1 MATKE
6 LLDQAYLENK
16 VNSLI
21 EPMIMQ
27 LVSIQPDDP
36 VQFMLQWIRKNYGD
50 RTSFNQSKRFELEQL
65 RKEVAKVDKEERK
78 GKSSDSSDSDSSS
91 DNSSD
96 DEAVKKAKERKE
108 QKGWKP
114 RSSVSAEAHGE
125 WNKKGDY
132 TPIVIE
138 KEAETITKIK
148 NKILHSFMFNG
159 ISENDITIIINAMK
173 VVNVKEGDFVIKQG
187 DDGDE
192 MYVVESGRY
201 TCSKV
206 FSGKTESTFLRYY
219 QAGEAFGEL
228 CLLYNCPRAAS
239 IKALENGVL
248 YALDRSTF
256 NYIVKDAAIRRRE
269 KYEEFLAS
277 VDLLKGMES
286 YERISLADA
295 VIEEQFKEGDYII
308 RQGDEGE
315 RFYFILSGEAKC
327 TKRIEAGKAA
337 VEVMQ
342 YSKGSYFGE
351 LALIHN
357 APRAANVIAKTDT
370 VVVSLDKDSFKRIMG
385 TAEELLQ
392 KNIEKYEQYE
402 KYRKLEK
409 DLLQNKVY

>member
-50 RTSFNQSKRFELEQL
+50 RTSLNQSKRFELEQL

-286 YERISLADA
+286 YERVSLADA

-315 RFYFILSGEAKC
+315 RFYFILSGEAKFL
-327 TKRIEAGKAA
+327 
-337 VEVMQ
+337 
-342 YSKGSYFGE
+342 YFVTYKIKPLNALKE
-351 LALIHN
+351 L
-357 APRAANVIAKTDT
+357 
-370 VVVSLDKDSFKRIMG
+370 
-385 TAEELLQ
+385 
-392 KNIEKYEQYE
+392 
-402 KYRKLEK
+402 KLEK
-409 DLLQNKVY
+409 QQSRLCSIAKDLILEN